1 MNDNPKNDIQVGM
14 KEAKEI
20 ANSEYA
26 FRIFT
31 INRIVKLQSLMTEL
45 VGGNGHK
52 GRIPCLESKVRV
64 HDKIIWMVAG
74 AVFLA
79 TVLLKYGPQL
89 LTWIRG

>member
-1 MNDNPKNDIQVGM
+1 MEKKKDDLQVGM
-14 KEAKEI
+14 KEAQEI
-20 ANSEYA
+20 ANSDYA

-31 INRIVKLQSLMTEL
+31 INRIVKLQGLMTEL

-64 HDKIIWMVAG
+64 HDKILWMVAG

-79 TVLLKYGPQL
+79 TVLLKYGPQML
-89 LTWIRG
+89 AWIRG

>member
-1 MNDNPKNDIQVGM
+1 MSKEMKNDVQVGM
-14 KEAKEI
+14 KEAQEI

-31 INRIVKLQSLMTEL
+31 INRIVKLQALMTEL

-64 HDKIIWMVAG
+64 HDKILWMVAG

-79 TVLLKYGPQL
+79 TVLLKYGPQML
-89 LTWIRG
+89 AWIKG

>member
-1 MNDNPKNDIQVGM
+1 MENNQQNNFQVGM
-14 KEAKEI
+14 KEAQEI
-20 ANSEYA
+20 ANSDYA

-31 INRIVKLQSLMTEL
+31 INRIVKLQALMTEL

-52 GRIPCLESKVRV
+52 GRIPCLEQKVRW
-64 HDKIIWMVAG
+64 HDRICWMVAG

-89 LTWIRG
+89 IAWIRG